1 MYNISLFRIVTMNP
15 PVQQIYPNKKR
26 RWNAFSKIKH
36 INKREKIKI
45 CPPDEPAIESGSQ
58 GLSSI

>member
-1 MYNISLFRIVTMNP
+1 MNP